1 MAGTII
7 SLWTARDFDFS
18 SLGVGNDVTF
28 DVGPVTGVLPFRDA
42 LFLLRVHD
50 VTITGSAKLD
60 FSVHSTAPSQDDP
73 AGTFVATQAA
83 LSLSVAG
90 SSSGD
95 LLRGLI
101 PASILGAHIR
111 VRGTALQ
118 SIGSTETIQARIS
131 AALVGRR

>member
-18 SLGVGNDVTF
+18 TLGVGDGVTF

-50 VTITGSAKLD
+50 VTITGSATLD
-60 FSVHSTAPSQDDP
+60 FSVHCAAPSRDDP
-73 AGTFVATQAA
+73 AGTFVADQAA

-90 SSSGD
+90 SSGGE
-95 LLRGLI
+95 LLRGLV
-101 PASILGAHIR
+101 PASSFGAHIQ
-111 VRGTALQ
+111 VRGTASQ
-118 SIGSTETIQARIS
+118 PVGSTETIHARIS
-131 AALVGRR
+131 ATLVGRR

>member
-18 SLGVGNDVTF
+18 TLGMGGGVTF

-50 VTITGSAKLD
+50 VTITGAATLD
-60 FSVHSTAPSQDDP
+60 FSVHSAAPSPDDP

-101 PASILGAHIR
+101 PTSTVGAHIQ
-111 VRGTALQ
+111 VRGTASQ
-118 SIGSTETIQARIS
+118 SANSTETIQARIS